1 MLSVRHWIM
10 TVAALLVG
18 LIVGWSTATLSA
30 ETDKPANMV
39 YELRT
44 YTTEEGRLP
53 ALHARFKDHTIKL
66 FEKHGMKN
74 VVYFTPIDKD
84 GKPVENKLVYLL
96 AHKSLE
102 ARAASFGA
110 FGKDPEWIAVREA
123 SEKDGKIVAKGG
135 VESQLLVPTDYSQMK

>member
-1 MLSVRHWIM
+1 MPSIRPGII
-10 TVAALLVG
+10 TAAALLVG
-18 LIVGWSTATLSA
+18 LAVGWSTATLRAAPDGPSA
-30 ETDKPANMV
+30 MV

-44 YTTEEGRLP
+44 YTTEAGRLP

-74 VVYFTPIDKD
+74 VIYFTPIDKD

-102 ARAASFGA
+102 AKTASFNA
-110 FGKDPEWIAVREA
+110 FGKDPDWVVAREA
-123 SEKDGKIVAKGG
+123 SEKDGKIVAK
-135 VESQLLVPTDYSQMK
+135 VESQLFIPTDYSPMK

>member
-1 MLSVRHWIM
+1 MSSIRPSVV
-10 TVAALLVG
+10 TAAALLVG
-18 LIVGWSTATLSA
+18 LVVGWSTATLRA
-30 ETDKPANMV
+30 EADKPAGNV

-53 ALHARFKDHTIKL
+53 ALHARFKDHTLKL

-84 GKPVENKLVYLL
+84 GKPVGNKLVYLL

-102 ARAASFGA
+102 VRTASFGA
-110 FGKDPEWIAVREA
+110 FGKDPEWIAARNA
-123 SEKDGKIVAKGG
+123 SEKDGKIVAK
-135 VESQLLVPTDYSQMK
+135 VDYEFFTPTDYSPMK

>member
-1 MLSVRHWIM
+1 MPSIRPSVV
-10 TVAALLVG
+10 TAAALLVG
-18 LIVGWSTATLSA
+18 LVVGWSTATLRA
-30 ETDKPANMV
+30 EADKPAANV

-74 VVYFTPIDKD
+74 VIYFTPVDKD
-84 GKPVENKLVYLL
+84 GKPVGNKLVYLL

-102 ARAASFGA
+102 ARTASFGA
-110 FGKDPEWIAVREA
+110 FGKDPEWIAARNA
-123 SEKDGKIVAKGG
+123 SEKDGKIVAK
-135 VESQLLVPTDYSQMK
+135 VDYEFFTPTDYSPMK